1 MLASIKRWIFSILL
15 LPICIYFVLHRGEYT
30 LLDNF
35 HLIVHEA
42 GHLFFSFFGNFVQFL
57 GGTLMQLIIPI
68 LLLIVF
74 YKSCMPRG
82 MQFAFFLLGHSLIN
96 VSVYAADARTKA
108 LPLLGNGKH
117 DWAYLLNE
125 MNLLNFDTEIGYFFF
140 GLAIL
145 FFLTAI
151 LFPLTRMTEKFFIT

>member
-1 MLASIKRWIFSILL
+1 MLSILKRWSFSILL
-15 LPICIYFVLHRGEYT
+15 LPVCIYFVMNRGEYT

-42 GHLFFSFFGNFVQFL
+42 GHLFFTFFGTFVQFL

-68 LLLIVF
+68 LLLIIF
-74 YKSCMPRG
+74 YKSAMPKG
-82 MQFAFFLLGHSLIN
+82 MQLSFFLLGHSFIN
-96 VSVYAADARTKA
+96 VSVYAADARTQA

-125 MNLLNFDTEIGYFFF
+125 MNLLNFDEQVGYVFFS
-140 GLAIL
+140 LAIL
-145 FFLTAI
+145 FFVIALI
-151 LFPLTRMTEKFFIT
+151 FPVHSMAE

>member
-1 MLASIKRWIFSILL
+1 MLSLLKRWIFSILL
-15 LPICIYFVLHRGEYT
+15 IPVCVYFLLHRGEYT

-42 GHLFFSFFGNFVQFL
+42 GHLFFSFFGTFVQFL
-57 GGTLMQLIIPI
+57 GGSLMQIIIPI
-68 LLLIVF
+68 LFLIIF
-74 YKSCMPRG
+74 YKSYMPKG
-82 MQFAFFLLGHSLIN
+82 MQASFFLLGHSFIN
-96 VSVYAADARTKA
+96 ISVYAADARTQT

-125 MNLLNFDTEIGYFFF
+125 MNILTLDAEIGYFFF

-145 FFLTAI
+145 SFVMAI
-151 LFPLTRMTEKFFIT
+151 LLPVHRLAE

>member
-1 MLASIKRWIFSILL
+1 MFVNLIKRWILSLMLFPVCL
-15 LPICIYFVLHRGEYT
+15 YFLLHRGEYT

-42 GHLFFSFFGNFVQFL
+42 GHLFFSFFGTFVWSL
-57 GGTLMQLIIPI
+57 GGTLMQIIIPL
-68 LLLIVF
+68 LLLIIF
-74 YKSCMPRG
+74 YKSFMPKG
-82 MQFAFFLLGHSLIN
+82 MQASFFLLGHSFIN
-96 VSVYAADARTKA
+96 ISVYATDARTQA

-125 MNLLNFDTEIGYFFF
+125 MNLLNFDLEVGYFFF

-145 FFLTAI
+145 SFIVAI
-151 LFPLTRMTEKFFIT
+151 LLPVNQMVE

>member
-1 MLASIKRWIFSILL
+1 MLFLLKRWIFSILL
-15 LPICIYFVLHRGEYT
+15 IPVCIYFLLHRGEYT

-42 GHLFFSFFGNFVQFL
+42 GHLFFSFFGAFVQFL
-57 GGTLMQLIIPI
+57 GGTLMQTIIPI
-68 LLLIVF
+68 LFLVIF
-74 YKSCMPRG
+74 CKSSMPKG
-82 MQFAFFLLGHSLIN
+82 MQASFFLLGHSFIN
-96 VSVYAADARTKA
+96 ISIYAADARTQA

-125 MNLLNFDTEIGYFFF
+125 MNLLTFDAEIGNFFF

-145 FFLTAI
+145 SFIIAI
-151 LFPLTRMTEKFFIT
+151 LLPVIRMAE

>member
-1 MLASIKRWIFSILL
+1 MLSILKRWSFSILL
-15 LPICIYFVLHRGEYT
+15 LPVCIYFVMNRGEYT

-42 GHLFFSFFGNFVQFL
+42 GHLFFTFFGTFVQFL

-68 LLLIVF
+68 LLLIIF
-74 YKSCMPRG
+74 YKSAMPKG
-82 MQFAFFLLGHSLIN
+82 MQISFFLLGHSLIN
-96 VSVYAADARTKA
+96 VSVYAADARTQV

-125 MNLLNFDTEIGYFFF
+125 MNLLNFDEQVGYIFF

-145 FFLTAI
+145 FFVIALI
-151 LFPLTRMTEKFFIT
+151 FP

>member
-1 MLASIKRWIFSILL
+1 MLSLLKRWSFSILL
-15 LPICIYFVLHRGEYT
+15 LPVCIYFVMNRGEYT

-42 GHLFFSFFGNFVQFL
+42 GHVFFTFFGTFVQFL

-68 LLLIVF
+68 LLLIIF
-74 YKSCMPRG
+74 YKSAMPKG
-82 MQFAFFLLGHSLIN
+82 MQLSFFLLGHSFIN
-96 VSVYAADARTKA
+96 VSVYAADARTQA

-125 MNLLNFDTEIGYFFF
+125 MNLLNFDEQVGYIFFA
-140 GLAIL
+140 LAIL
-145 FFLTAI
+145 FFVIALI
-151 LFPLTRMTEKFFIT
+151 FPAHSMAE

>member
-1 MLASIKRWIFSILL
+1 MLFFIKRWMFSILL

-42 GHLFFSFFGNFVQFL
+42 GHLFFSFFGTFIQFL
-57 GGTLMQLIIPI
+57 GGTLMQLIIPL
-68 LLLIVF
+68 LLLIIF
-74 YKSCMPRG
+74 YRSFMPKG
-82 MQFAFFLLGHSLIN
+82 MQFAFFLLGHSFLN
-96 VSVYAADARTKA
+96 VSVYAADARTRA

-117 DWAYLLNE
+117 DWNYLLNE

-145 FFLTAI
+145 FFLIAI
-151 LFPLTRMTEKFFIT
+151 LFPSTRMAE

>member
-1 MLASIKRWIFSILL
+1 MLSLLKRWSFSILL
-15 LPICIYFVLHRGEYT
+15 LPICIYFVINRGEYT

-42 GHLFFSFFGNFVQFL
+42 GHVFFTFVQFL

-68 LLLIVF
+68 LLLIIF
-74 YKSCMPRG
+74 YKSAMPKG
-82 MQFAFFLLGHSLIN
+82 MQLSFFLLGHSFIN
-96 VSVYAADARTKA
+96 VSVYAADARTQV

-125 MNLLNFDTEIGYFFF
+125 MNLLNFDEQVGYIFFA
-140 GLAIL
+140 LAIL
-145 FFLTAI
+145 FFVIALI
-151 LFPLTRMTEKFFIT
+151 FPAHSMAE

>member
-1 MLASIKRWIFSILL
+1 MLSILKRWSFSILL
-15 LPICIYFVLHRGEYT
+15 LPISIYFVMNRGEYT

-42 GHLFFSFFGNFVQFL
+42 GHVFFTFFGTFVQFL

-68 LLLIVF
+68 LLLIIF
-74 YKSCMPRG
+74 YKSAMPKG
-82 MQFAFFLLGHSLIN
+82 MQLSFFLLGHSFIN
-96 VSVYAADARTKA
+96 VSVYAADARTQA

-125 MNLLNFDTEIGYFFF
+125 MNLLNFDEQVGYVFFA
-140 GLAIL
+140 LAIL
-145 FFLTAI
+145 FFVIALI
-151 LFPLTRMTEKFFIT
+151 FPAHSM

>member
-1 MLASIKRWIFSILL
+1 MFVNLIKRWILSLMLFPVCL
-15 LPICIYFVLHRGEYT
+15 YFLLHRGEYT

-42 GHLFFSFFGNFVQFL
+42 GHLFFSFFGTFVWSL
-57 GGTLMQLIIPI
+57 GGTLMQIIIPL
-68 LLLIVF
+68 LLLIIF
-74 YKSCMPRG
+74 YKSFMPKG
-82 MQFAFFLLGHSLIN
+82 MQASFFLLGHSFIN
-96 VSVYAADARTKA
+96 ISVYATDARTQA

-125 MNLLNFDTEIGYFFF
+125 MNLLNFDLEVGYFIF

-145 FFLTAI
+145 SFIVAI
-151 LFPLTRMTEKFFIT
+151 LLPVNQMVE

>member
-1 MLASIKRWIFSILL
+1 MGKLKLYLLYRWIFSILL
-15 LPICIYFVLHRGEYT
+15 IPVCIYFLLHRGEYT

-57 GGTLMQLIIPI
+57 GGTLMQIIIPLLFLII
-68 LLLIVF
+68 F
-74 YKSCMPRG
+74 YKSQMPKG
-82 MQFAFFLLGHSLIN
+82 MQFSFFLLGHSFIN
-96 VSVYAADARTKA
+96 ISVYAADARTQA

-125 MNLLNFDTEIGYFFF
+125 INLITFDTEIGYFFF

-145 FFLTAI
+145 FFIIAI
-151 LFPLTRMTEKFFIT
+151 MFPLFRLNE

>member
-1 MLASIKRWIFSILL
+1 MLELLKRWSFSLLL
-15 LPICIYFVLHRGEYT
+15 LPLCIYFLMHRGEYT

-42 GHLFFSFFGNFVQFL
+42 GHLFFSFFGTFIQFL

-68 LLLIVF
+68 LLLIIF
-74 YKSCMPRG
+74 YKSAMPKG
-82 MQFAFFLLGHSLIN
+82 MQLSFFLLGHSLIN
-96 VSVYAADARTKA
+96 VSVYAADARTQA

-125 MNLLNFDTEIGYFFF
+125 MNLLNFDEQIGYVFF

-145 FFLTAI
+145 FFVIAVI
-151 LFPLTRMTEKFFIT
+151 FPAHRMAE

>member
-1 MLASIKRWIFSILL
+1 MADFFKRWIFSLL
-15 LPICIYFVLHRGEYT
+15 LIPVCAYFVLHRGEYT

-42 GHLFFSFFGNFVQFL
+42 GHLFFSFFGTFVQFL
-57 GGTLMQLIIPI
+57 GGTLMQLIIPV

-74 YKSCMPRG
+74 YKSAMPKG
-82 MQFAFFLLGHSLIN
+82 MQISFFLLGHSLIN
-96 VSVYAADARTKA
+96 VSVYAADARTQV

-125 MNLLNFDTEIGYFFF
+125 MNLLNFDEQVGFVFFS
-140 GLAIL
+140 LAIL
-145 FFLTAI
+145 FFVIALI
-151 LFPLTRMTEKFFIT
+151 FPAHSMAE